1 MHHAYIMVPYRYV
14 VALLNPT
21 SSHPMRRFPDC
32 QCNQNISNSP
42 YRIEILNRTSTGAG
56 GTFCF
61 NLYTAP
67 CDTGSPC
74 CSTQLYK
81 IALPV
86 RECRVKGRGG
96 MRRSTIQ
103 PALTA

>member
-1 MHHAYIMVPYRYV
+1 
-14 VALLNPT
+14 
-21 SSHPMRRFPDC
+21 MRRFPDC
-32 QCNQNISNSP
+32 QCDQNISNSP

-86 RECRVKGRGG
+86 RECRVKGGG
-96 MRRSTIQ
+96 HE
-103 PALTA
+103 ALDHSASIDSVICVGHASGVRISGMYVVMEQEED